1 MRERPVDSPPP
12 LIWLSSPPYR
22 GSRLRTG
29 LDLLL
34 AYAVFAQQPVA
45 LFSGD
50 AVHALLPHPRGAAS
64 SRPSLRKIIDSLP
77 LYDVERIWVDADSL
91 TEAAIEMSA
100 LPDFAQ
106 PADAE
111 QFRRLVD
118 GAGHVVSI

>member
-1 MRERPVDSPPP
+1 MNSLPP
-12 LIWLSSPPYR
+12 LIWFSSAPYR

-34 AYAVFAQQPVA
+34 SYAVFAQQPVA

-50 AVHALLPHPRGAAS
+50 AVHALLPRPQGADS
-64 SRPSLRKIIDSLP
+64 PRPSLRKVIDSLP
-77 LYDVERIWVDADSL
+77 LYDVERIWVDAGSL
-91 TEAAIEMSA
+91 TAAAIEASA

-106 PADAE
+106 LADAA

-118 GAGHVVSI
+118 GAGHVLSV